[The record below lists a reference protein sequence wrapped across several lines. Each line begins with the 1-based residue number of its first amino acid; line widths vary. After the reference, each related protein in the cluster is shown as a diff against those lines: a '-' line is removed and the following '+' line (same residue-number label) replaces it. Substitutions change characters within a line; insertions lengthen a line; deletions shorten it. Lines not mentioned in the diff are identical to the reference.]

1 MHESFRFLLHVFDA
15 RSSRLWHSY
24 WPVWAYLQ
32 QQFNRLHETIPD
44 SAVPQ
49 RSGWH
54 SITDF
59 AERTTADKFCRVLV
73 VAVVAQR

>member
-1 MHESFRFLLHVFDA
+1 MQESFRFLLHVFDA

-24 WPVWAYLQ
+24 RPVWAYLQ

-73 VAVVAQR
+73 VAVGAQR